1 MKGGGW
7 DERSDSER
15 DRKGGAPFMLIL
27 SPKWA
32 SVRMSAQSEIVSEVP
47 PPPAAESSCFSRRV
61 TAGYVSLA
69 EMENLLEERRDL
81 LPMTSTMP
89 VNMIDNLPYLTA

>member
-1 MKGGGW
+1 MCLGWISRRFSGRSILGLKVEVGMKGVTRRG
-7 DERSDSER
+7 
-15 DRKGGAPFMLIL
+15 DRESGAPFILML

-32 SVRMSAQSEIVSEVP
+32 SVRISAQSEIVSEVP

-69 EMENLLEERRDL
+69 GKGND
-81 LPMTSTMP
+81 
-89 VNMIDNLPYLTA
+89 